1 MQPMLQT
8 ALIIMSTSRH
18 AALLQHL
25 LHRLL
30 QKQPVA
36 AEIA

>member
-1 MQPMLQT
+1 MQPMQT
-8 ALIIMSTSRH
+8 ALIIIMSTSH
-18 AALLQHL
+18 AALLLHL

-30 QKQPVA
+30 QKQPAA